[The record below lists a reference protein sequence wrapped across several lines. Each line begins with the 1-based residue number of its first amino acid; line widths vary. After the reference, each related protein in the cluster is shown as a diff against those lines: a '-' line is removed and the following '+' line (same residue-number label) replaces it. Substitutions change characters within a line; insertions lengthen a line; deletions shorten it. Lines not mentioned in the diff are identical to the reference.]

1 MVFLSSAMPCEAAPS
16 LSPPTSVFGNQ
27 RRWRR
32 HPKGGIY
39 GPKFTKFPTEVTGG
53 YKIGWLVGWLVD
65 VRVMWC
71 LVVDDVFIRGGWWDG
86 CGWLVQLVVG
96 C

>member
-1 MVFLSSAMPCEAAPS
+1 MD
-16 LSPPTSVFGNQ
+16 
-27 RRWRR
+27 
-32 HPKGGIY
+32 
-39 GPKFTKFPTEVTGG
+39 TKLV
-53 YKIGWLVGWLVD
+53 GWLVGWLVD